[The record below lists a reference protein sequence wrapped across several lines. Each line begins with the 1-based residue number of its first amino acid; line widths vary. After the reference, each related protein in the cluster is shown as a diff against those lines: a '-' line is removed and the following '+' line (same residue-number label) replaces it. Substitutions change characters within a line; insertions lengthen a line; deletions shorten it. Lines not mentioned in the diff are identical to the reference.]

1 MPIEF
6 KELSHIYNASSPFPY
21 VALHEI
27 NLAIKEGIF
36 TAVIGETG
44 SGKSTL
50 VQHLNALLLP
60 TEGTVTVDEFSV
72 GANKKENKNLKQL
85 RKKVGL
91 VFQFPEYQLFE
102 ETILKDVS
110 FGPKN
115 FGLSEE
121 EAIQRAKKALEI
133 VGIDQSYLER
143 SPFDL
148 SGGQKRRVAIAGILA
163 ADPDILVLDEPT
175 AGLDPQ
181 GAKEMMGLFLR
192 LNQEMGKTIIMVTHD
207 MEHVMNYC
215 EEVIVLE
222 HGRVKTKCGSEAFF
236 QNDKLLHEMNITPP
250 AVIRVK
256 QQLEEKGMVLQ
267 GAITSIETLVKAI
280 ENEVKQHG

>member
-6 KELSHIYNASSPFPY
+6 KELSHIYNASSPFSY

-27 NLAIKEGIF
+27 NLEIKEGIF

-222 HGRVKTKCGSEAFF
+222 HGRVKTKCSSEAFF